1 MWNPMANKDRRS
13 AWNVTGLRTR
23 YFPKSRIGQGLIG
36 VAPWINV
43 ALLLFG
49 VLLLNSKLV
58 LQPGVVI
65 NLPRG
70 PFKEGT
76 GFEMVAAILSVSGT
90 SGGGRDEMI
99 FFNDQRYRVKN
110 ADQMKSLKQAFA
122 MRLRE
127 HHDASLIIQADQ
139 RVPHGTVVDVMNMAL
154 EVGIRQVNIAAR
166 SF

>member
-1 MWNPMANKDRRS
+1 MANKDRRTP
-13 AWNVTGLRTR
+13 WNVTGLRTR
-23 YFPKSRIGQGLIG
+23 YFPKSRIGQGLIS

-49 VLLLNSKLV
+49 VLLLNSKV
-58 LQPGVVI
+58 ILQPGVVV

-70 PFKEGT
+70 PFKEGV
-76 GFEMVAAILSVSGT
+76 GFEMVAAVLSVPGT
-90 SGGGRDEMI
+90 GGAGREEMI

-110 ADQMKSLKQAFA
+110 AAQMQSLKQAFA

-139 RVPHGTVVDVMNMAL
+139 RILHGTVVEIMNMAL
-154 EVGIRQVNIAAR
+154 EVGIRQVDIAAR